1 MTIARRTALVAAVLA
16 CPLGS
21 SFADE
26 GSSAVDI
33 TRIEIA
39 QSRVAQAEIAQA
51 GGEVDPPLPPLL
63 PEPPAEPSTGPLAE
77 PSSERSSE
85 PSSGQPTASPST
97 RDDRN
102 GVSETGSRR
111 SPPDR
116 AVRVALVDSGVNYT
130 LPTIAAALA
139 RGPDGVP
146 LGRDFWDMDDRP
158 FDRHP
163 VGGGRIVRHG
173 TRTASVLIA
182 EAPAARLVPYR
193 YPRPDMRRMRELV
206 EHAAANAV
214 RVVGLPLGGNDRAEW
229 TAFEAAAEAHADIL
243 FVASAGN
250 DGRDIDARAVWPASL
265 PLDNLVVVS
274 SFDDFGALAA
284 GVNSGRRSV
293 DYLVPAEN
301 VPVLRFDGTPG
312 RASGSSYAVP
322 RVVALAARLLE
333 RHPEWKAAE
342 LVAELRRRFADG
354 TRPREVAEGIIP
366 DPLAVGEEAARVVDE
381 RSWSPGDPSSAT
393 PGGASPA
400 DPTSSSAPLHVP
412 LDVLVPNAAWPD
424 MRVDATLERAAGILS
439 ACALRL
445 TPVRVRAVSAPDRLA
460 DLSTSAAHTLFDAV
474 RASGAE
480 RRATAVLA
488 RDTRMHDPYDGEAFG
503 RGNTR
508 SRPWLADSVWLTAA
522 IRDAGIALAHELF
535 HVLANSGAHDSRA
548 GNLMLVRT
556 TGDNT
561 ALSPDQCETV
571 RAGALASGLGEVPP
585 EAKGR

>member
-1 MTIARRTALVAAVLA
+1 MTISLRTALVVAVLA
-16 CPLGS
+16 CSTG

-26 GSSAVDI
+26 SSSAVGI
-33 TRIEIA
+33 TQIELA
-39 QSRVAQAEIAQA
+39 QIELAQAEIGQA
-51 GGEVDPPLPPLL
+51 EGEVDPPLPLL
-63 PEPPAEPSTGPLAE
+63 PPTPPREPRAGPRA
-77 PSSERSSE
+77 
-85 PSSGQPTASPST
+85 G
-97 RDDRN
+97 
-102 GVSETGSRR
+102 
-111 SPPDR
+111 PPPGHPI
-116 AVRVALVDSGVNYT
+116 RVALVDSGVNYT

-139 RGPDGVP
+139 RGPDGRP

-163 VGGGRIVRHG
+163 TGGGRIVRHG
-173 TRTASVLIA
+173 TRTASVLMA

-193 YPRPDMRRMRELV
+193 YPRPDMRRMRQLI
-206 EHAAANAV
+206 EHAAANDV
-214 RVVGLPLGGNDRAEW
+214 RVVGLPLGGSERGEW

-274 SFDDFGALAA
+274 SFDDFGALAE

-301 VPVLRFDGTPG
+301 VPVLDFDGTSG
-312 RASGSSYAVP
+312 TASGSSYAVP

-333 RHPEWKAAE
+333 RHPDWRAAE

-366 DPLAVGEEAARVVDE
+366 DPLAVGEERARVVDE
-381 RSWSPGDPSSAT
+381 RSWSPGDPSST
-393 PGGASPA
+393 MPGGGSSPGVSPPDESPEAFSVGEA
-400 DPTSSSAPLHVP
+400 DPANPASSSVQRYVPLQVP
-412 LDVLVPNAAWPD
+412 LDVLVPNAAWPGT
-424 MRVDATLERAAGILS
+424 RVDATLARAARILA

-445 TPVRVRAVSAPDRLA
+445 APVRVRAVSAPDRLA

-474 RASGAE
+474 RASGAD
-480 RRATAVLA
+480 RRTTVVLV

-535 HVLANSGAHDSRA
+535 HVLANSGAHDSRP
-548 GNLMLVRT
+548 GNLMLART
-556 TGDNT
+556 TGDNET
-561 ALSPDQCETV
+561 LTPDQCETV
-571 RAGALASGLGEVPP
+571 RAGALASGLGEAPP
-585 EAKGR
+585 EARGR